1 MLNTKL
7 ICYALFN
14 IKVCHA
20 ECDAILTKGTPSVE
34 GCTLYVTKYPCHDC
48 AKVIIQSGIK
58 KVVCAED
65 EPKGSPKKL
74 NDLKTEQNKK
84 HNSYLA
90 SKRILNKCLNFT
102 EKEKQSETSNTG
114 KKHKPIKRR
123 KGANGKTKSLT
134 KQLTTSQPQS

>member
-34 GCTLYVTKYPCHDC
+34 GCTFYVTKYPCHDC

-90 SKRILNKCLNFT
+90 SKRILNKCLNFK
-102 EKEKQSETSNTG
+102 EKEKQSETSNTE
-114 KKHKPIKRR
+114 KNISP
-123 KGANGKTKSLT
+123 
-134 KQLTTSQPQS
+134 